1 MKRSLFALVAS
12 LGVALVL
19 AGCGGEAKD
28 HNAQDVTFAQDMIPH
43 HKQAVEMA
51 ELAETRASDPQV
63 KAIAAQI
70 KGAQGPEITTM
81 TGWLT
86 SWGEPVMAS
95 GGGGGMAGH
104 SMGGSKSG
112 ADMGGM
118 GMMSADEM
126 QTLGAASGTA
136 FDRQFLTMMT
146 AHHNGAIDMAK
157 VQLDKGRFEPAKQL
171 ATSIRDSQQTE
182 VAEMQR
188 ILGALPAA

>member
-1 MKRSLFALVAS
+1 VKRSLFALVAS

-19 AGCGGEAKD
+19 AGCGGGEAQD

-51 ELAETRASDPQV
+51 DLAATRASDPQV

-70 KGAQGPEITTM
+70 KGAQDPEIATM

-86 SWGEPVMAS
+86 SWDEPVTS
-95 GGGGGMAGH
+95 EGGGGMAGH
-104 SMGGSKSG
+104 SMGGSTSG
-112 ADMGGM
+112 GGMGGM
-118 GMMSADEM
+118 GMMSAGEM
-126 QTLGAASGTA
+126 QTLAAATGTA

-171 ATSIRDSQQTE
+171 ATSIRESQQTE